1 MASRGFVDD
10 ATMRGYGPQRTRP
23 IGPMT
28 CGERDYDPRW
38 CSDPQRPLHGLLQQG
53 DALAYATILDWHP
66 PYVEM
71 IQGT

>member
-1 MASRGFVDD
+1 
-10 ATMRGYGPQRTRP
+10 
-23 IGPMT
+23 MT